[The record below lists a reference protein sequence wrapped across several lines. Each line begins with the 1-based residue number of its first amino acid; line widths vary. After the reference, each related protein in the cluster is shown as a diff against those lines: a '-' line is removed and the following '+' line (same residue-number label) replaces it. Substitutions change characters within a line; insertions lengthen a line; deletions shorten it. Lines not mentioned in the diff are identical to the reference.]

1 MAENKKL
8 LVLCLEGMLQSWGT
22 DAKWDIRDTGD
33 MPTKSG
39 IVGLLACAM
48 GLERGNPEIAAM
60 SDAMTLAVRE
70 DRAGTRLVDFHTVT
84 GNPLMNAAGKR
95 RSLGDTF
102 ISQRQYLQDAS
113 FLVFIDCAD
122 DWRERMIYALQHPK
136 WCLYLGRKSCV
147 PSRPVLVGV
156 TEEYTDIAQALQTY
170 PIQTKRRDPRGNT
183 KQNCRYESEISN
195 TGDSTLSRSDV
206 VLADGYRRF
215 ARRRVWRG
223 TVKEVPYVSE

>member
-22 DAKWDIRDTGD
+22 DAKWDIRDTSD

-170 PIQTKRRDPRGNT
+170 PIQTKRRDPSGNT